1 MEEDIRPEEN
11 TEDLQEDT
19 KSRVEDWKQAL
30 REFPWYIYFGGAVTG
45 ILAAAMILM
54 IYISATASQG
64 AGSPFSLGA
73 FAKIWQ
79 VERIIR
85 TTYVEDYDEQKLTD
99 GLYEGLVAGLEDP
112 YADYYTAEE
121 YEEVRRSQSG
131 KTQGIGIRITQNSE
145 GQLLVDSVIAGSP
158 AKEAGVLAGD
168 IIKTING
175 TDALE
180 MTAEEAAA
188 LIRGSESDTITLTV
202 LREGEEIE
210 LSMTRGEI
218 KTTSAAGV
226 LLTVKRSGD
235 VKENL
240 ISAIESAEEILLE
253 DEEDAAATETESS
266 SDSDKNTGTAS
277 DSKVTESSSSED
289 ASAESS
295 ADDDSAGNSTDDASA
310 GNSAD
315 DADRNTVRIGYIQI
329 ASFNSLTPEQFAGTW
344 EGLQAKGMEA
354 VIIDLRDNPGGLVAS
369 CVDTL
374 SVFMPEGPVVYEK
387 DRDGNEYHRDSTG
400 SSPTDLPLVLL
411 VNKGSAS
418 ASEIFAGAVQDYEV
432 GTIVGT
438 TTYGKGV
445 EQNSYTLRDGS
456 VVKLTTVHYYTPS
469 RRDINGTGLEPDEEV
484 AYDPEAEVDT
494 QLSRAVELLM
504 EKTAAAAG

>member
-19 KSRVEDWKQAL
+19 ISRVEDWKQAL

-253 DEEDAAATETESS
+253 DEEDAAATEAESS
-266 SDSDKNTGTAS
+266 SDSDKNTGTA
-277 DSKVTESSSSED
+277 
-289 ASAESS
+289 
-295 ADDDSAGNSTDDASA
+295 
-310 GNSAD
+310 
-315 DADRNTVRIGYIQI
+315 RIGYIQI